1 VVFQHSSRDKPPPDE
16 GFMDLTI
23 FVIDPSP
30 KESER
35 NSQGFIRIIDAVL
48 KTEAQEI
55 VLVSMRDP
63 RYEEAFLKQIPVKT
77 FEAKK
82 GLFSK
87 TVRFDLKKRH
97 LQTDRFEPG
106 FLLNSLGKNIGH
118 SALFFF
124 EDEPT
129 DLAFDGKHAIIKL
142 IEMAEQKKTMVFG
155 IKKISFSEVGQ
166 HLLVKGSSV
175 SEGEYRLSALFQ
187 TGNPLQS
194 PSNLALSNRFILN
207 PSFFKRLDENMNKES
222 KTAFFNTLESL
233 INKEAVYGFLPFKPV
248 KIK

>member
-1 VVFQHSSRDKPPPDE
+1 
-16 GFMDLTI
+16 MDITI

-30 KESER
+30 KESQR
-35 NSQGFIRIIDAVL
+35 NAQGFIRIIDAIL
-48 KTEAQEI
+48 KTDAQEI

-63 RYEEAFLKQIPVKT
+63 RYEEGFLKQIPIKT
-77 FEAKK
+77 FEGKK

-87 TVRFDLKKRH
+87 FVRLELKKRH
-97 LQTDRFEPG
+97 FQIDQFEPG
-106 FLLNSLGKNIGH
+106 VLINSLGKNIGH

-129 DLAFDGKHAIIKL
+129 DLAFDGKHAMIKL
-142 IEMAEQKKTMVFG
+142 IEMAEQKNTMVFG

-166 HLLVKGSSV
+166 HLLVKGSLI
-175 SEGEYRLSALFQ
+175 SEGEYRISALFR

-194 PSNLALSNRFILN
+194 PSNLALSNRFILH
-207 PSFFKRLDENMNKES
+207 PSFFTRLDENMKKES

-233 INKEAVYGFLPFKPV
+233 INKEAVHGFLPFKPV